1 MRDFKA
7 GLEPFGTPGWQPSW
21 KLKHIPPLNKLG
33 PAARHFTHM
42 NTHTAGAVW
51 RSPER
56 EANST
61 LNRIKADLR
70 WEVVTP

>member
-1 MRDFKA
+1 MKVFKA
-7 GLEPFGTPGWQPSW
+7 GLEPFGTPGWQPLR
-21 KLKHIPPLNKLG
+21 KLKHIPPLSKLG
-33 PAARHFTHM
+33 LAARHVTHT

-56 EANST
+56 EDNST